1 MKEQPTGEPNK
12 EIPHITIVMHPK
24 GYVAH
29 IRYKDRFKDKDLSAS
44 SIQAIDALVDEE
56 VMGL

>member
-1 MKEQPTGEPNK
+1 MNNKDK

-29 IRYKDRFKDKDLSAS
+29 IRYKDRFRDKDLSAS

-56 VMGL
+56 VLNG